1 MSLISRISLILLTA
15 IAVACGN
22 DEPENFQKP
31 FLTPSSLS
39 LTVGDKATVV
49 VENLAEFEIT
59 YNQEIITAVCS
70 EATINVEA
78 IAAGT
83 TELRIISPSVRL
95 TCPITVVS
103 PADVPYDFSPELEND
118 AERYVSRSLSL
129 NYDTPG
135 TIFFVDADG
144 TISIVDITSGNNI
157 TFNES
162 TATLFENGKNIPL
175 SKVSIEKTAGERRW
189 FHLVDADGFHI
200 VLVFSSL

>member
-22 DEPENFQKP
+22 DEPVNPQEP

-49 VENLAEFEIT
+49 VENLSEFEIT
-59 YNQEIITAVCS
+59 YNPEIITAVCS
-70 EATINVEA
+70 GKTINVEA
-78 IAAGT
+78 IAVGMT
-83 TELRIISPSVRL
+83 DLRIISPSVRL
-95 TCPITVVS
+95 TCHISVVS

-118 AERYVSRSLSL
+118 AERYVSRSISL
-129 NYDTPG
+129 NYDTSG
-135 TIFFVDADG
+135 TIFSVDADG
-144 TISIVDITSGNNI
+144 TISIVDITSGKNI

-162 TATLFENGKNIPL
+162 TATLFENGENIPL
-175 SKVSIEKTAGERRW
+175 SKVSIEKTAGDKRW

>member
-1 MSLISRISLILLTA
+1 MTA

-22 DEPENFQKP
+22 DEPVNSQKP

-49 VENLAEFEIT
+49 VENLSEFEIT
-59 YNQEIITAVCS
+59 YNPEIITAVCS
-70 EATINVEA
+70 GKTINVEA
-78 IAAGT
+78 IAAGMT
-83 TELRIISPSVRL
+83 DLRIISPSVRL
-95 TCPITVVS
+95 TCPISVVS

-129 NYDTPG
+129 NYDTLG
-135 TIFFVDADG
+135 TIFSVDADG

-162 TATLFENGKNIPL
+162 TATLFENGENIPL
-175 SKVSIEKTAGERRW
+175 SKVSIEKTAGEKRW